1 MAKSADKYNRRNY
14 IDLLDKMDC
23 QIKKL
28 KRIMPLLLLQS
39 AAFVI
44 AFVFIMIKQFK
55 KTKDAAFNAGKLDG
69 CRKQR
74 G

>member
-14 IDLLDKMDC
+14 IDLLDKMDY

-28 KRIMPLLLLQS
+28 KRIMPLLLFQS
-39 AAFVI
+39 AAFLI
-44 AFVFIMIKQFK
+44 GFVFIMISQFE
-55 KTKDAAFNAGKLDG
+55 KTRAAAFKAGKLEG
-69 CRKQR
+69 IKHR

>member
-28 KRIMPLLLLQS
+28 KRIVPILLIQS
-39 AAFVI
+39 AVIVI

-55 KTKDAAFNAGKLDG
+55 KTYIAGKLDA
-69 CRKQR
+69 RKER

>member
-28 KRIMPLLLLQS
+28 KRIVPILLIQS
-39 AAFVI
+39 AVIVI

-55 KTKDAAFNAGKLDG
+55 KTYNAGKLDG
-69 CRKQR
+69 IKNR